1 DGDSVAAVRLLKDQ
15 ARRARAELGTNPNPE
30 IARLLR
36 RLERGERPGSVAQTS
51 QLSERLIRPHAF
63 VGREVELG
71 RLEAIWNRVVG
82 GVGHQGCLLTGAPGI
97 GKSALIRRFTTS
109 VGARACPAFL
119 VPCQE
124 IGQGIPYAAVSE
136 LITAL
141 GRDPAAS
148 GTEPLWLAEASRV
161 CPGLRAIYPGIPP
174 APDAPPDSIRLRVA
188 EAVIRMM
195 EAVADNGPV
204 LLAFDD
210 LQFLDP
216 ASREV
221 LFLIT
226 RGLERVPSLIL
237 AGARAGDGELRPE
250 ETGGGGLVWKET
262 IHLQPLERSQALNLI
277 SEVSADAED
286 VGVPIRETIVRLAQG
301 NPYHIEMLL
310 ADWRT
315 HRAKSLAAAESS

>member
-1 DGDSVAAVRLLKDQ
+1 M
-15 ARRARAELGTNPNPE
+15 
-30 IARLLR
+30 
-36 RLERGERPGSVAQTS
+36 
-51 QLSERLIRPHAF
+51 
-63 VGREVELG
+63 
-71 RLEAIWNRVVG
+71 
-82 GVGHQGCLLTGAPGI
+82 
-97 GKSALIRRFTTS
+97 
-109 VGARACPAFL
+109 

-124 IGQGIPYAAVSE
+124 IGQGIPYATVSE

-161 CPGLRAIYPGIPP
+161 CPGLRTIYPGIPP
-174 APDAPPDSIRLRVA
+174 APDAPTDSIRLRVA

-195 EAVADNGPV
+195 QAVADNGPV

-226 RGLERVPSLIL
+226 RRLQRVPTLIL
-237 AGARAGDGELRPE
+237 AGARADGTELRPE
-250 ETGGGGLVWKET
+250 ETGHGGLVWEET

-277 SEVSADAED
+277 REGSVDSED
-286 VGVPIRETIVRLAQG
+286 VSSRIGGTIVRLAQG

-310 ADWRT
+310 AGWRPPP
-315 HRAKSLAAAESS
+315 AKSLAAAQSSEDTRAISLTPPEDLPPALSRQYRGR